1 MDDTLLDFFLK
12 RHDSAAIIKTIF
24 WHDEISQ
31 KFRVSSL
38 KHDMLAENII
48 VKRCLAI

>member
-1 MDDTLLDFFLK
+1 MDDTLLGFFLK
-12 RHDSAAIIKTIF
+12 RHGSSAIIKTIF
-24 WHDEISQ
+24 WHDEISR

-38 KHDMLAENII
+38 KHDTLAENII